1 MPYTVRQSIYLF
13 LQQIK
18 VILEQNLSKVIIYGS
33 YARGDYHANSDVDIM
48 ILVDLSNEEIKGI
61 ENKIFDIAFDIEMNT
76 GVDISPI
83 LKNRMEYEYWMDV
96 LPFYKNIKEEGIIIN
111 E

>member
-1 MPYTVRQSIYLF
+1 MPYTVHQSIYLF

-18 VILEQNLSKVIIYGS
+18 AILEQNLSKVIIYGS

-83 LKNRMEYEYWMDV
+83 LKNRIEYEYWMDV
-96 LPFYKNIKEEGIIIN
+96 LPFYKNIEEEGIIIN

>member
-48 ILVDLSNEEIKGI
+48 ILVDLSIK
-61 ENKIFDIAFDIEMNT
+61 FL
-76 GVDISPI
+76 I
-83 LKNRMEYEYWMDV
+83 LH
-96 LPFYKNIKEEGIIIN
+96 LI
-111 E
+111 

>member
-1 MPYTVRQSIYLF
+1 MPYTVHQSIYLF

-18 VILEQNLSKVIIYGS
+18 KILEQSLSQVIVYGS
-33 YARGDYHANSDVDIM
+33 YARGDYHDNSDVDIM
-48 ILVDLSNEEIKGI
+48 VLVDLSNEEIKTI

-83 LKNRMEYEYWMDV
+83 LKNRVEYEYWMDV

-111 E
+111 G

>member
-1 MPYTVRQSIYLF
+1 MPYTVHQSIYLF